1 MRVVTFHVQ
10 TLDAHPNVRWSHAEY
25 LRLLDWMLRSV
36 LRFHPEARLAVL
48 TDAQTDLSPLSV
60 AFERIDHPVDHRR
73 IMLSRAEAQQ
83 RFLQT
88 HFDDDVLFLDSDMLL
103 NGPLTELFEDGQG
116 AADCDVALTVR
127 DDADMPVNG
136 GFLLLRHRRA
146 DVARRF
152 FDRYLR
158 LFREVYVGEAAWYG
172 DQRALRDAIGWNGS
186 GASSQIEARI
196 RLLPCERYNHTPGDR
211 IRKVLRPQGDKRVLH
226 FKGDRKRLMALF
238 WYTWLAGLP
247 KPVGIVVWCFDEA
260 RQRLRRALKPRMD
273 APPAS
278 RPARSESTIR

>member
-10 TLDAHPNVRWSHAEY
+10 TVDAHPNVRWSHAEY

-36 LRFHPEARLAVL
+36 RRFHPEARLTVL
-48 TDAQTDLSPLSV
+48 TDAQTDLSPLSI

-83 RFLQT
+83 HFLQT

-103 NGPLTELFEDGQG
+103 NGPLTELFEG
-116 AADCDVALTVR
+116 ADYDIALTVR

-146 DVARRF
+146 EVARRF
-152 FDRYLR
+152 FDEYLR
-158 LFREVYVGEAAWYG
+158 LFREVYAGEAAWYG
-172 DQRALRDAIGWNGS
+172 DQRALRDAIGWTGT
-186 GASSQIEARI
+186 GATSQVEARI

-226 FKGDRKRLMALF
+226 FKGDRKRLMSLF
-238 WYTWLAGLP
+238 WYAWLAGLP
-247 KPVGIVVWCFDEA
+247 KPVGIVVWVFDEA
-260 RQRLRRALKPRMD
+260 WQRLRLALKPGVGVL
-273 APPAS
+273 PAS
-278 RPARSESTIR
+278 RPVRNESTIR